1 MKRIFL
7 FLLTNILILATVSI
21 VLSVLGV
28 GSYIEESGMNYQS
41 LMIFCLIWGFVASF
55 ISLLLS
61 RFMAKKMMGVQVI
74 DPKSPG
80 QYEWL
85 LNTTHDISRRANLPA
100 MPEVGVYSSPEVN
113 AFATGP
119 SKSRSLVAVSSGL
132 LERMG
137 RDEIEGVLAHEVAH
151 IKNGDMVTLTLI
163 QGVVNAFV
171 MFLSRAA
178 AFAIGNAVKDDMRH
192 MVRVFATIFFD
203 ILFGFLAIPVVAWF
217 SRQRE
222 FTADASSASLVG
234 ANKMKAAL
242 VALQRMKGLDQS
254 SEQPEA
260 IRAFK
265 ISSSRP
271 SGWKAYFS
279 THPPLEDRIKAL
291 NV

>member
-7 FLLTNILILATVSI
+7 FLLTNILIVATVSF

-28 GSYIEESGMNYQS
+28 GSYMEESGMNYQS

-55 ISLLLS
+55 ISLLIS

-178 AFAIGNAVKDDMRH
+178 AFAIGNAVKDDMRY
-192 MVRVFATIFFD
+192 MVRMVATIFFD
-203 ILFGFLAIPVVAWF
+203 ILFGFLAIPLVAWF
-217 SRQRE
+217 SRERE
-222 FTADASSASLVG
+222 FRADASSASLVG

-242 VALQRMKGLDQS
+242 EALLRMKGLDQS

-265 ISSSRP
+265 ISSTRP

>member
-7 FLLTNILILATVSI
+7 FLLTNILIVATVSI

-28 GSYIEESGMNYQS
+28 GSYMEESGMNYQS

-55 ISLLLS
+55 ISLLIS

-178 AFAIGNAVKDDMRH
+178 AFAIGNAVKDDMRY
-192 MVRVFATIFFD
+192 MVRMVATIFFD
-203 ILFGFLAIPVVAWF
+203 ILFGFLAIPLVAWF
-217 SRQRE
+217 SRERE
-222 FTADASSASLVG
+222 FRADASSASLVG

-242 VALQRMKGLDQS
+242 EALLRMKGLDQS

-265 ISSSRP
+265 ISSTRP